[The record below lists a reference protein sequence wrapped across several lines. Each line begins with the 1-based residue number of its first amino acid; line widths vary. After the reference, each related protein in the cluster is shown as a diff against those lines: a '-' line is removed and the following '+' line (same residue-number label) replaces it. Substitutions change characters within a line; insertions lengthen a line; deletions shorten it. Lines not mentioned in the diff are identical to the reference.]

1 MLPTSRPANYSNSK
15 DFRLAGGRRQI
26 LTKNIKPSLCLPSRR
41 ERPTATSR
49 PFHYGCEDRHV
60 LPCTPYKSESL
71 CDKGFLVAPEY
82 ASEISTGGHVLP
94 AGPPISLLSGDSG
107 DTCVARC
114 GAARPQPR
122 MHIAHDRITRYTRG
136 WARGNVVACGSIA
149 TRWTHAISVATG
161 RPPRVRRPGH
171 FAFGWRGLIARR
183 PDFILMRPARSL
195 ARDIS
200 RVTSFRPSAR
210 SPT

>member
-1 MLPTSRPANYSNSK
+1 MSAIASRATDGDVSSVSLRMRGPA
-15 DFRLAGGRRQI
+15 RLAVYLDPHTKASPCAIRGSSWRQS
-26 LTKNIKPSLCLPSRR
+26 TRPKFQPEAMSCLPVR
-41 ERPTATSR
+41 
-49 PFHYGCEDRHV
+49 
-60 LPCTPYKSESL
+60 L
-71 CDKGFLVAPEY
+71 
-82 ASEISTGGHVLP
+82 
-94 AGPPISLLSGDSG
+94 PISLLSGDSG
-107 DTCVARC
+107 DTC
-114 GAARPQPR
+114 AARPQPR

-136 WARGNVVACGSIA
+136 CARGNVVACGSIA